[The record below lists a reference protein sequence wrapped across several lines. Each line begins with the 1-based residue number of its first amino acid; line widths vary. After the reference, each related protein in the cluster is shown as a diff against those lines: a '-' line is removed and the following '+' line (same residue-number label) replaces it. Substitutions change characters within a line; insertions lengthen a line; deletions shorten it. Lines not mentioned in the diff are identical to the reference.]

1 LALTLY
7 TYYRSSAAYR
17 VRIALNLK
25 GVKPEERYIHLV
37 RGGGEQK
44 SEAFASV
51 NPNRTVPALDIGDG
65 QGAITQSMAI
75 IEYLDETVPHPP
87 LLPGEAVMRARIRAA
102 AQVIACDIHPVNNS
116 RVGAYLKSALG
127 HSQDE
132 VIAWMHHWMRGG
144 LEAYQALLPKAGD
157 AGFGRFSFG
166 AAPSLADCCLI
177 PQLYNLHRWEAPR
190 EGLERLFEIEAAC
203 LELPAF
209 AAARPETQP
218 DAE

>member
-1 LALTLY
+1 MALTLY

-25 GVKPEERYIHLV
+25 GARAEEHYIHLV
-37 RGGGEQK
+37 KGGGEQK
-44 SEAFASV
+44 SEAYTKV

-75 IEYLDETVPHPP
+75 IEYLDETIPAPP
-87 LLPGEAVMRARIRAA
+87 LLPGDAAMRARNRAA

-116 RVGAYLKSALG
+116 RVGAYLKAELG

-144 LEAYQALLPKAGD
+144 LEAYQALLPRKGD

-166 AAPSLADCCLI
+166 DAPSLADCCLI
-177 PQLYNLHRWEAPR
+177 PQLYNLHRWEAPSA
-190 EGLERLFEIEAAC
+190 GLERLLEIAAAC
-203 LELPAF
+203 LALPAF
-209 AAARPETQP
+209 DAARPDRQP